1 MFGFS
6 LDTLLVVLPVGLMSI
21 TIHEVAHGYAAFR
34 LGDPTAKSQGRL
46 TLNPLA
52 HIDPIGL
59 LAILI
64 IKFGWAK
71 PVPVNPGYFR
81 RPGRDMMWVA
91 LAGPISNVAFAVAFA
106 VMWKVI
112 AAVAPSLANP
122 GNWGRE
128 PLDLFFY
135 FGIYINV
142 ILAAFNIIPVPPLDG
157 SRVLAYFLPPHMA
170 ERYRDLDRYGM
181 FLVAGVIFL
190 LPWLTGINI
199 VSIVAGGALKL
210 FTAIM
215 F

>member
-21 TIHEVAHGYAAFR
+21 TIHEVSHGYAAFW
-34 LGDPTAKSQGRL
+34 LGDPTARSQGRL

-59 LAILI
+59 LAIII

-91 LAGPISNVAFAVAFA
+91 LAGPFSNVALAVVFAI
-106 VMWKVI
+106 MWKAI

-122 GNWGRE
+122 VNWASE

-142 ILAAFNIIPVPPLDG
+142 ILAAFNMIPVPPLDG
-157 SRVLAYFLPPHMA
+157 SRVLAYFLPPHLEM
-170 ERYRDLDRYGM
+170 RYRELDRYGM
-181 FLVAGVIFL
+181 LLIAGIIFL

-199 VSIVAGGALKL
+199 VSIVAGSALKL
-210 FTAIM
+210 FTTIM